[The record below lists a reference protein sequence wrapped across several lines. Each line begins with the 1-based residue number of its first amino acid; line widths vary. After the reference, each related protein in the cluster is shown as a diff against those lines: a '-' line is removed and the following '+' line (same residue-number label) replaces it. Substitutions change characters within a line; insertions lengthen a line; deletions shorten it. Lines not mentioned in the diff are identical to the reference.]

1 MATWFV
7 AWLMFHFLPISPE
20 RLSLSIGCLL
30 VGCVLGLGVFW
41 LLAMLPNKNW
51 VRVSACAIALFF
63 LVSPWVS
70 SWMGRISYSRFG
82 LTVYGLVPI
91 PTLDITVN
99 QRGALWFRP
108 KTHLILRE
116 EIVSLLEPDTE
127 VVVVGIGWDRIAR
140 VEADALPID
149 SKVELKVLSTPEAFL
164 LFNLLKSQGRRV
176 VLIAHSTC

>member
-1 MATWFV
+1 
-7 AWLMFHFLPISPE
+7 
-20 RLSLSIGCLL
+20 
-30 VGCVLGLGVFW
+30 
-41 LLAMLPNKNW
+41 
-51 VRVSACAIALFF
+51 
-63 LVSPWVS
+63 
-70 SWMGRISYSRFG
+70 MGRISYSRFG

-116 EIVSLLEPDTE
+116 EIASLLEPDTE
-127 VVVVGIGWDRIAR
+127 VVVIGIGWNRIAR
-140 VEADALPID
+140 VEADALPVG

-164 LFNLLKSQGRRV
+164 LFNSLKSQGRRV